1 MKSCVRGGY
10 LSGVVVV
17 VGDVVVA
24 GDVEL
29 HERWLGSLL
38 HVPLTGPQRSGSFPY
53 LASKM
58 NYYMLL
64 L

>member
-17 VGDVVVA
+17 VGDVVV

-29 HERWLGSLL
+29 HESWLSVQCCCWLCG
-38 HVPLTGPQRSGSFPY
+38 
-53 LASKM
+53 
-58 NYYMLL
+58 
-64 L
+64 